1 MGGFSLMDYFKFI
14 ADSTFVS
21 NVNKGIIQ
29 TNDYFGTKTIQG
41 MALNTGML
49 YNKSNN
55 KINKTDVMIKIK
67 NRMDDEER
75 RKEEKQENARLIRET
90 NLGQSA

>member
-1 MGGFSLMDYFKFI
+1 MGGFSLMNYFKFI
-14 ADSTFVS
+14 ADSTFID
-21 NVNKGIIQ
+21 NINKGITQ

-55 KINKTDVMIKIK
+55 NISNFQANMTKEQSYYAMP
-67 NRMDDEER
+67 NRIGR
-75 RKEEKQENARLIRET
+75 T
-90 NLGQSA
+90 NGILDQ

>member
-21 NVNKGIIQ
+21 NINKGITQ

-55 KINKTDVMIKIK
+55 KISNFQSNMTKEQSYYAMP
-67 NRMDDEER
+67 NRIGR
-75 RKEEKQENARLIRET
+75 T
-90 NLGQSA
+90 NGILDQ

>member
-1 MGGFSLMDYFKFI
+1 MGGFSLMNYFKFI
-14 ADSTFVS
+14 ADSRFID
-21 NVNKGIIQ
+21 NINKGITQ

-55 KINKTDVMIKIK
+55 NISNFQANMTKEQSYYAMP
-67 NRMDDEER
+67 NRIGR
-75 RKEEKQENARLIRET
+75 T
-90 NLGQSA
+90 NGILDK

>member
-1 MGGFSLMDYFKFI
+1 MGGFSLMNYFKFI
-14 ADSTFVS
+14 ADSTFID
-21 NVNKGIIQ
+21 NINKGITQ

-55 KINKTDVMIKIK
+55 NISNFQANMT
-67 NRMDDEER
+67 
-75 RKEEKQENARLIRET
+75 KE
-90 NLGQSA
+90 QSYYAMPK

>member
-1 MGGFSLMDYFKFI
+1 MGGFSLMNIQNYFNVI
-14 ADSTFVS
+14 NNSTFVE
-21 NVNKGIIQ
+21 NVNKGVTK

-55 KINKTDVMIKIK
+55 KISNFQSNMT
-67 NRMDDEER
+67 
-75 RKEEKQENARLIRET
+75 Q
-90 NLGQSA
+90 GQSNYLNPNKVGKINGILDK

>member
-1 MGGFSLMDYFKFI
+1 MGGFSLMNYFKFI
-14 ADSTFVS
+14 ADSTFID
-21 NVNKGIIQ
+21 NINKGITQ

-55 KINKTDVMIKIK
+55 KISNFQSNMTKEQSYHAMP
-67 NRMDDEER
+67 NRIGR
-75 RKEEKQENARLIRET
+75 T
-90 NLGQSA
+90 NGILDQ

>member
-1 MGGFSLMDYFKFI
+1 MDYFKFI

-21 NVNKGIIQ
+21 NVNKGITQ

-49 YNKSNN
+49 YNKSNKIVN
-55 KINKTDVMIKIK
+55 NISNFQSNMTQGQSNYLTPNKTGKINGIL
-67 NRMDDEER
+67 N
-75 RKEEKQENARLIRET
+75 Q
-90 NLGQSA
+90 

>member
-1 MGGFSLMDYFKFI
+1 MGGFSLMYYFKFI
-14 ADSTFVS
+14 ADSTFID
-21 NVNKGIIQ
+21 NINKGITQ

-55 KINKTDVMIKIK
+55 KISNFQSNMTKEQSYYAMP
-67 NRMDDEER
+67 NRIGR
-75 RKEEKQENARLIRET
+75 T
-90 NLGQSA
+90 NGILDQ

>member
-1 MGGFSLMDYFKFI
+1 MGGFSLMNYFKFI
-14 ADSTFVS
+14 ADSTFID
-21 NVNKGIIQ
+21 NINKGITQ

-55 KINKTDVMIKIK
+55 KISNFQSNMTKEQSYYAMP
-67 NRMDDEER
+67 NRIGR
-75 RKEEKQENARLIRET
+75 T
-90 NLGQSA
+90 NGILDQ

>member
-1 MGGFSLMDYFKFI
+1 MGGFSLMNYFKFI
-14 ADSTFVS
+14 ADSTFID
-21 NVNKGIIQ
+21 NINKGITQ

-55 KINKTDVMIKIK
+55 NISNFQANMTKEQSYYAMP
-67 NRMDDEER
+67 NRIGR
-75 RKEEKQENARLIRET
+75 T
-90 NLGQSA
+90 NGILDK